1 MKTFVKGYFVLATC
15 LCATV
20 TPLRSETIL
29 QKEEKI
35 SFERCLIIIDKSAE
49 QLGVTPKLKSI
60 EDRLHIAEF
69 KMTDGVLKITCNR
82 ETYELI
88 VSTF

>member
-1 MKTFVKGYFVLATC
+1 MSPLQIEILNETFVKGYFVLATC

-35 SFERCLIIIDKSAE
+35 YLN
-49 QLGVTPKLKSI
+49 V
-60 EDRLHIAEF
+60 
-69 KMTDGVLKITCNR
+69 V
-82 ETYELI
+82 
-88 VSTF
+88 